1 MQGKNISGIHATI
14 SGFYSWFW
22 LEIENIYFLNL
33 QRTHASGGLL
43 TRT

>member
-1 MQGKNISGIHATI
+1 MQRKNISGIHATI

-33 QRTHASGGLL
+33 HRTHASGGLL